1 MFADG
6 AYSNDP
12 FTDRSRWMKTIRDS
26 VQLSELALPGPHD
39 SATTEVTS
47 LPIFKDIVE
56 TQILGFDKQLEYG
69 IA

>member
-1 MFADG
+1 MDEN
-6 AYSNDP
+6 YSG
-12 FTDRSRWMKTIRDS
+12 FSATERVGI
-26 VQLSELALPGPHD
+26 AGPHD